1 MSGFKITNDE
11 KEYSIIRSIRI
22 KEELLNKLEEIAYKH
37 DISANKLII
46 KCIEYALDNMEE
58 EIHELLVDKDLDN
71 DPIEI

>member
-37 DISANKLII
+37 DISTNKLII

-58 EIHELLVDKDLDN
+58 DN
-71 DPIEI
+71 EEKENSN

>member
-37 DISANKLII
+37 NISTNKLII

-58 EIHELLVDKDLDN
+58 DTEGKEN
-71 DPIEI
+71 SN

>member
-37 DISANKLII
+37 DISTNKLII
-46 KCIEYALDNMEE
+46 KCIEYALENMEE
-58 EIHELLVDKDLDN
+58 DKEN
-71 DPIEI
+71 SN

>member
-22 KEELLNKLEEIAYKH
+22 KEELLNRLEEIAYKH
-37 DISANKLII
+37 DISTNKLII

-58 EIHELLVDKDLDN
+58 DKEEKEN
-71 DPIEI
+71 SN

>member
-37 DISANKLII
+37 DISTNKLII

-58 EIHELLVDKDLDN
+58 DN
-71 DPIEI
+71 GEKENSN

>member
-22 KEELLNKLEEIAYKH
+22 KEELLNRLEEIAYKH
-37 DISANKLII
+37 DISTNKLII

-58 EIHELLVDKDLDN
+58 DTEEKEN
-71 DPIEI
+71 SN

>member
-37 DISANKLII
+37 YISTNKLII

-58 EIHELLVDKDLDN
+58 DTEGKEN
-71 DPIEI
+71 SN

>member
-37 DISANKLII
+37 DISTNKLII

-58 EIHELLVDKDLDN
+58 DTEGEEN
-71 DPIEI
+71 SN

>member
-37 DISANKLII
+37 DISTNKLII

-58 EIHELLVDKDLDN
+58 DTEGKEN
-71 DPIEI
+71 SN

>member
-37 DISANKLII
+37 DISTNKLII

-58 EIHELLVDKDLDN
+58 DTEEKEN
-71 DPIEI
+71 SN